1 MLLFDF
7 INPYITYMFVVL
19 AFVFGVWAIFNKK
32 EFISKHKNT
41 FMNIALILLIWTQ
54 FARYAG
60 IFFEEDTTWSF
71 LIFNFKIKTFSYAS
85 HLPFYIC
92 RLSVLVLLYYLIT
105 KDKRVESFLFYWG
118 ATGLAGVI
126 YPNGAIVN
134 IFNLTETFFVDHF
147 LLAITP
153 FFLVV
158 YQGYRPSSKDVFII
172 TGLMFAILTLFIPIN
187 NVLSTALTNLT
198 GSEVAVDYFYVKDQ
212 SIVNE
217 LFGDLPSIIFV
228 FIHTVTAYAFFNI
241 YYFAFRNKEF
251 KF

>member
-7 INPYITYMFVVL
+7 INPYITYMLVVL

-147 LLAITP
+147 LL
-153 FFLVV
+153 LKSL
-158 YQGYRPSSKDVFII
+158 Q
-172 TGLMFAILTLFIPIN
+172 
-187 NVLSTALTNLT
+187 
-198 GSEVAVDYFYVKDQ
+198 
-212 SIVNE
+212 
-217 LFGDLPSIIFV
+217 
-228 FIHTVTAYAFFNI
+228 
-241 YYFAFRNKEF
+241 
-251 KF
+251 